1 MSESMS
7 GYTGEDF
14 MAYFG
19 QAAML
24 HPVTGTICYLSEIDS
39 EGMCS
44 VRSWKRGSLAPIH
57 YSTLS
62 FATFNNYPR
71 LGYRHVTIDD
81 VTYLYYITHIARR
94 QRGKGLRSN
103 TVIVNQV
110 PEVSRLCTL
119 AKRSGVYRTH
129 QSLNAFTVDAIF
141 QPKYATLET
150 ACAVL
155 LNTEERV
162 LGIALSPSIAITFLT
177 TNEEEPLLMLF
188 KEQRVASSKDG
199 VTWKATHEEYAT
211 LLKRSIPSI
220 QLEID
225 NA

>member
-1 MSESMS
+1 MSESMA
-7 GYTGEDF
+7 GYTGDDF
-14 MAYFG
+14 FAYFG

-39 EGMCS
+39 TGMCS
-44 VRSWKRGSLAPIH
+44 VRSWKRGSLAPVH

-62 FATFNNYPR
+62 FSTFNNYPQ

-94 QRGKGLRSN
+94 QRGKGLRAN

-110 PEVSRLCTL
+110 PEVARLCTL
-119 AKRSGVYRTH
+119 AKRTGVYRAH
-129 QSLNAFTVDAIF
+129 QSLNALTVESIF
-141 QPKYATLET
+141 QPKYPTLET
-150 ACAVL
+150 ACATI

-162 LGIALSPSIAITFLT
+162 LGIALTPSIAITFLT
-177 TNEEEPLLMLF
+177 SNEEEPLLLLF
-188 KEQRVASSKDG
+188 KEQRAASSKDG
-199 VTWKATHEEYAT
+199 VTWKPTHEEYAT